1 MGAVGSGPPQA
12 ADKAMK
18 TLKKEKKAAKA
29 ELKAALDAGKAKY
42 KEAQLSAKA
51 VRQLRHY

>member
-18 TLKKEKKAAKA
+18 TLKKEKKAARA